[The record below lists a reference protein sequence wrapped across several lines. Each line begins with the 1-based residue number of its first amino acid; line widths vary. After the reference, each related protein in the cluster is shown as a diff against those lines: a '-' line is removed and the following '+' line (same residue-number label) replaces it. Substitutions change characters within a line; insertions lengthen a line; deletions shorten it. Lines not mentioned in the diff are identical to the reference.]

1 VVGVSI
7 SREGA
12 LSVAGMASYWMEG
25 IVRTYT
31 KSQKGR
37 QTKAQRDN
45 ELYLEGS
52 LRLLLRVVFV
62 LAFVLV
68 RVLEQVHGDDG
79 AVAVAAQATNR
90 LDRIRVRRAIE
101 VY

>member
-1 VVGVSI
+1 
-7 SREGA
+7 
-12 LSVAGMASYWMEG
+12 MASFWMEG

-90 LDRIRVRRAIE
+90 LDRIRMRRAIE